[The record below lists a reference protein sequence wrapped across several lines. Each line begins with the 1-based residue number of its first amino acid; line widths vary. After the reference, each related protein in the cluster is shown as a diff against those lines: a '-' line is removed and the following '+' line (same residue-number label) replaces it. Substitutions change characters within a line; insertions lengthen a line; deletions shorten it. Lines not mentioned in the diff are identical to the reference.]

1 LTRQTAKKK
10 RLQFQAL
17 HDGECFILPNP
28 WDVGSVRMLVH
39 LGFKALASI
48 STGFALS
55 TGRPDYALSRDEAL
69 RHLAALNEA
78 ADLPINA
85 DFESGFAEDAEGVA
99 QSVKLAIEAGGAGL
113 SIEDRDVSGPGL
125 YGITESV
132 DRIKAAGAAIDETG
146 ENVVLV
152 ARTEGLLLDAAA
164 LKPAIEKLVAFAD
177 AGADCLYAPGARDH
191 RDIAE
196 LVSAVAP
203 KPLNV
208 VMMLR
213 RPYRS
218 ATLHNGS
225 KRIGARPTETKVSAA
240 KRSPLGPACIQ
251 VNSSDRAARQDRRR
265 GGAEQFDCREAVG
278 TRSSM
283 QRGSPISSL
292 YLNRRCSQAT
302 TERVAL
308 RPVVG

>member
-10 RLQFQAL
+10 RLQFRAL

-113 SIEDRDVSGPGL
+113 SIKDRDVSGPGL

-132 DRIKAAGAAIDETG
+132 DRIKAAGAAIDESG

-177 AGADCLYAPGARDH
+177 ARADCLYAPGARDH

-208 VMMLR
+208 VMMRPGLSFAELTDLGVR
-213 RPYRS
+213 RNSIGGALARVMWASVIAAAREISEGRFDVLASGTRGAALNDVFRAFADGGVKRFSKPTVGHSCRRRIS
-218 ATLHNGS
+218 RIPSWKVAATL
-225 KRIGARPTETKVSAA
+225 
-240 KRSPLGPACIQ
+240 
-251 VNSSDRAARQDRRR
+251 
-265 GGAEQFDCREAVG
+265 
-278 TRSSM
+278 
-283 QRGSPISSL
+283 
-292 YLNRRCSQAT
+292 
-302 TERVAL
+302 
-308 RPVVG
+308 